1 MKNLISRVISRPFKE
16 EQGTDIGQ
24 STRTIITKNIL
35 ESRRIT
41 QLILRMDKGEDVGGN

>member
-1 MKNLISRVISRPFKE
+1 MKILVSRVISIPFKK

-24 STRTIITKNIL
+24 SMRTIITKNIL

-41 QLILRMDKGEDVGGN
+41 QLILS